1 MNTHKIII
9 TILLPLALVSCKTH
23 QPHTS
28 HYSHTSHT
36 SHDTLIIT
44 RTLPIHDTLYIPIAP
59 PHTGNNQCDTLC
71 QQQLQQLLERLN
83 TTKHSGQNN
92 YGIYY
97 DKYRQQLILYQN
109 LQQQLTKY
117 QTHTTQTHT
126 TQTHTTQTHT
136 TTHTTKQIPVPYTPQ
151 WLKILAT
158 IGTITIAYLI
168 FRLVRLVRPV

>member
-1 MNTHKIII
+1 MKNIFFFI
-9 TILLPLALVSCKTH
+9 ILLCSMFILGCRTYKAEKQSTVQKT
-23 QPHTS
+23 T
-28 HYSHTSHT
+28 
-36 SHDTLIIT
+36 DTIWID

-109 LQQQLTKY
+109 LQQQLNTYKSHNQQI
-117 QTHTTQTHT
+117 QTSLYKMQ
-126 TQTHTTQTHT
+126 
-136 TTHTTKQIPVPYTPQ
+136 PVPYVPT
-151 WLKILAT
+151 WIKILAT
-158 IGTITIAYLI
+158 IGI
-168 FRLVRLVRPV
+168 LVVIYICYRISRFFTLKP

>member
-59 PHTGNNQCDTLC
+59 PHTCNNQSDTLC
-71 QQQLQQLLERLN
+71 Q
-83 TTKHSGQNN
+83 
-92 YGIYY
+92 
-97 DKYRQQLILYQN
+97 
-109 LQQQLTKY
+109 
-117 QTHTTQTHT
+117 
-126 TQTHTTQTHT
+126 
-136 TTHTTKQIPVPYTPQ
+136 KQ
-151 WLKILAT
+151 
-158 IGTITIAYLI
+158 
-168 FRLVRLVRPV
+168 

>member
-44 RTLPIHDTLYIPIAP
+44 RTHPIHDTLYIPIAP
-59 PHTGNNQCDTLC
+59 PHTGNNHCDTLC

-109 LQQQLTKY
+109 LQQQLSQY
-117 QTHTTQTHT
+117 
-126 TQTHTTQTHT
+126 QTHTTQTHT
-136 TTHTTKQIPVPYTPQ
+136 TTHTTQQIPVPYTPQ

>member
-44 RTLPIHDTLYIPIAP
+44 RTLPIHDTLYIPIVP

-109 LQQQLTKY
+109 LQQQLSQY
-117 QTHTTQTHT
+117 
-126 TQTHTTQTHT
+126 QTHTTQTHT
-136 TTHTTKQIPVPYTPQ
+136 TTHTTQQIPVPYTPQ

>member
-9 TILLPLALVSCKTH
+9 LLLLALVSCKTH

-59 PHTGNNQCDTLC
+59 PRTGNNQCDTLC

-83 TTKHSGQNN
+83 TAKHSGQNN

-109 LQQQLTKY
+109 LQQQLNTYKSRN
-117 QTHTTQTHT
+117 QQIHTSLYKMQ
-126 TQTHTTQTHT
+126 
-136 TTHTTKQIPVPYTPQ
+136 PVPYVPT
-151 WLKILAT
+151 WIKILAT
-158 IGTITIAYLI
+158 IGI
-168 FRLVRLVRPV
+168 LVVIYICYRISQFFTLKP

>member
-23 QPHTS
+23 QPHTP
-28 HYSHTSHT
+28 HYSHSSHS

-44 RTLPIHDTLYIPIAP
+44 HTLPIHDTLYIPIAP

-109 LQQQLTKY
+109 LQQQLNTYKSHN
-117 QTHTTQTHT
+117 QQIHTSLYKMQ
-126 TQTHTTQTHT
+126 
-136 TTHTTKQIPVPYTPQ
+136 PVPYVPT
-151 WLKILAT
+151 WIKILAG
-158 IGTITIAYLI
+158 IGI
-168 FRLVRLVRPV
+168 LVVIYICYRISRFFTLKP